1 MHKLKVLVAIKEAL
15 FMTILAAVVKNA
27 WVLLALVHDVSPLDV
42 NTLEALGLSRQ
53 LLHNIG

>member
-15 FMTILAAVVKNA
+15 FMTILATVVKNA